1 MSATP
6 EEVIAVLRNADML
19 CSAKQVEAALDH
31 LAAAVTERLEDL
43 NPLLMVVMNGGM
55 IPAGHLLTRLDF
67 PLQIGYLHATRY
79 RGDTRGGELHWLA
92 RPSIPV
98 EDRVVLVVDDIF
110 DEGFTLK
117 AIVEELKRDGPR
129 ELLTAVLINKRH
141 DRKVAGLEVDF
152 VGLEVEDRYV
162 FGYGMDY
169 KEYLRNLPGIYAVRE
184 D

>member
-31 LAAAVTERLEDL
+31 LAAAITERLEGL

-55 IPAGHLLTRLDF
+55 IPASHLLTRLDF

-79 RGDTRGGELHWLA
+79 RGDTRGGALHWLA

-110 DEGFTLK
+110 DEGATLK
-117 AIVEELKRDGPR
+117 AIIEELKGGGPR

-141 DRKVAGLEVDF
+141 DRKVEDLKVDYI
-152 VGLEVEDRYV
+152 GLEVEDRYV
-162 FGYGMDY
+162 FGCGMDY